1 MCKDMDFNFIDNK
14 NIVLSTHGHHDGVHL
29 NFEGSDLL
37 RENLV
42 NALNR

>member
-1 MCKDMDFNFIDNK
+1 MYKDMDFNFIDNK
-14 NIVLSTHGHHDGVHL
+14 NIVLSTHGHQDGVHL
-29 NFEGSDLL
+29 NFEGSNLL